1 MPAREGLIE
10 SDRKN
15 GHAPNRR
22 RQRLV
27 TVGFSRYDLVERAF
41 GRQKLPEAQDAR
53 KTRHLS
59 LVARIV
65 VATVAI
71 VWVFRGQDWEKLR
84 EVFSRLSWGYFA
96 LSLAAYIIGQ
106 IVVAFRWWLLL
117 RAQSIHIGPVAAVR
131 LYFVGLFYNNVMPS
145 SVGGDLLKAYYV
157 TKHTHRRLEGVLSV
171 FIDRLVGLAGMM
183 LMAVA
188 AYLLFLRG
196 RPLEAE
202 AGPAEAVEQGV
213 ASSHGA
219 IPWILAIGAV
229 LLAALLIHPGSRR
242 RLQRAGGRLWGRSAE
257 MLGRV
262 WAALVVYCRKPWTM
276 AAAMLLT
283 LLGQSIVIAAF
294 WPLGRNL
301 GLEAGPKYYFVIF
314 PVTWVIGAIPVSIA
328 GLGVLE
334 AGIVTLF
341 TSLTAATRESAL
353 ALAFCQR
360 FVWVLAS
367 LPGGMVHLLGG
378 HLPSQFLVDGQNGA
392 N

>member
-1 MPAREGLIE
+1 M
-10 SDRKN
+10 
-15 GHAPNRR
+15 
-22 RQRLV
+22 
-27 TVGFSRYDLVERAF
+27 
-41 GRQKLPEAQDAR
+41 
-53 KTRHLS
+53 
-59 LVARIV
+59 
-65 VATVAI
+65 
-71 VWVFRGQDWEKLR
+71 
-84 EVFSRLSWGYFA
+84 
-96 LSLAAYIIGQ
+96 
-106 IVVAFRWWLLL
+106 VAFRWWLLL

-183 LMAVA
+183 LMAVV

-196 RPLEAE
+196 RPLDVEGGAAE
-202 AGPAEAVEQGV
+202 PVGQGV
-213 ASSHGA
+213 APSRGVILWGMA
-219 IPWILAIGAV
+219 ILAVALV
-229 LLAALLIHPGSRR
+229 ALLAHPGSRE
-242 RLQRAGGRLWGRSAE
+242 RLKRAGGQLWGRSAE
-257 MLGRV
+257 MLVRV
-262 WAALVVYCRKPWTM
+262 RTALVVYCRKPWTM

-283 LLGQSIVIAAF
+283 LLGQTIVVAAF
-294 WPLGRNL
+294 WLLGRNL
-301 GLEAGPKYYFVIF
+301 GVQAGPRYYFVIF
-314 PVTWVIGAIPVSIA
+314 PITWVIGAIPVSIA

-360 FVWVLAS
+360 SVWVLAS

>member
-1 MPAREGLIE
+1 
-10 SDRKN
+10 
-15 GHAPNRR
+15 
-22 RQRLV
+22 V
-27 TVGFSRYDLVERAF
+27 V
-41 GRQKLPEAQDAR
+41 
-53 KTRHLS
+53 
-59 LVARIV
+59 RIV

-71 VWVFRGQDWEKLR
+71 GWVFHGQDWEKLR
-84 EVFSRLSWGYFA
+84 EVFQRLSAGCFA

-117 RAQSIHIGPVAAVR
+117 RAQSIHIAVSAAIR
-131 LYFVGLFYNNVMPS
+131 LYFLGLFYNNLMPS

-171 FIDRLVGLAGMM
+171 FIDRVVGLAGML

-196 RPLEAE
+196 RAIE
-202 AGPAEAVEQGV
+202 AGAQQAEEGVRQGI
-213 ASSHGA
+213 AGYRTA
-219 IPWILAIGAV
+219 MAWG
-229 LLAALLIHPGSRR
+229 LAALAVILAGLLVHPGSRR
-242 RLQRAGGRLWGRSAE
+242 RLGLLAGRAWSRAKEL
-257 MLGRV
+257 LGRV
-262 WAALVVYCRKPWTM
+262 RTALVVYCSKPGTM
-276 AAAMLLT
+276 LAALGLT
-283 LLGQSIVIAAF
+283 LIGQSIVVAGF
-294 WPLGRNL
+294 WLLGRDL
-301 GLEAGPKYYFVIF
+301 GIEAGARYYYVIF
-314 PVTWVIGAIPVSIA
+314 PITWVIGAIPISIA

-341 TSLTAATRESAL
+341 TSLTGATGESAL

-378 HLPSQFLVDGQNGA
+378 HLPRQFLVDGENGA

>member
-1 MPAREGLIE
+1 M
-10 SDRKN
+10 
-15 GHAPNRR
+15 
-22 RQRLV
+22 
-27 TVGFSRYDLVERAF
+27 
-41 GRQKLPEAQDAR
+41 PEAQDAR

-65 VATVAI
+65 VATLAI

-84 EVFSRLSWGYFA
+84 EVFGRLSWGCFA
-96 LSLAAYIIGQ
+96 LSLAAYVIGQ

-117 RAQSIHIGPVAAVR
+117 RVQSIHIGVVAAVR

-183 LMAVA
+183 LMAVV

-196 RPLEAE
+196 RPLAAE
-202 AGPAEAVEQGV
+202 AGPAEPAGQGIAPWRGAVL
-213 ASSHGA
+213 
-219 IPWILAIGAV
+219 WILAIGAV
-229 LLAALLIHPGSRR
+229 LLAVLLVHPGSRQ
-242 RLQRAGGRLWGRSAE
+242 RLKRAGQRLWGRGAE
-257 MLGRV
+257 ILGRV
-262 WAALVVYCRKPWTM
+262 RAALVVYCCKPWTM
-276 AAAMLLT
+276 LAALLLT
-283 LLGQSIVIAAF
+283 LLGQSIVVAAF

-301 GLEAGPKYYFVIF
+301 GLEAEPRYYFVIF
-314 PVTWVIGAIPVSIA
+314 PITWVIGAIPVSIA

-341 TSLTAATRESAL
+341 TSLTVATRESAL

-367 LPGGMVHLLGG
+367 LPGGMVHLLGA
-378 HLPSQFLVDGQNGA
+378 HLPRQFLVDGQNGA

>member
-1 MPAREGLIE
+1 M
-10 SDRKN
+10 
-15 GHAPNRR
+15 
-22 RQRLV
+22 
-27 TVGFSRYDLVERAF
+27 
-41 GRQKLPEAQDAR
+41 PEAQDAR
-53 KTRHLS
+53 RTRHGS

-84 EVFSRLSWGYFA
+84 EVLGRLSWAYFA
-96 LSLAAYIIGQ
+96 LGLAAYIVGQ

-117 RAQSIHIGPVAAVR
+117 RAQSIHIEVLAAVR

-171 FIDRLVGLAGMM
+171 AIDRLVGLSGMV

-188 AYLLFLRG
+188 AYLLFVRGRAIEAPAEQAEGVQQGIAASRGAIFFLFAVLAAATAAVLVHPGLRG
-196 RPLEAE
+196 RF
-202 AGPAEAVEQGV
+202 
-213 ASSHGA
+213 
-219 IPWILAIGAV
+219 
-229 LLAALLIHPGSRR
+229 RR
-242 RLQRAGGRLWGRSAE
+242 IAGRLRDRGAELFGRF
-257 MLGRV
+257 RT
-262 WAALVVYCRKPWTM
+262 ALAVYCRKPVTM
-276 AAAMLLT
+276 LAALLLT
-283 LLGQSIVIAAF
+283 VAGQSIVVSAF
-294 WPLGRNL
+294 WLLGRNL
-301 GLEAGPKYYFVIF
+301 GIEAGPRYYFVIF
-314 PVTWVIGAIPVSIA
+314 PVTWVVAAIPVSIA

-334 AGIVTLF
+334 MGIVTLF
-341 TSLTAATRESAL
+341 VSLAGTTGEAAL

-378 HLPSQFLVDGQNGA
+378 HLPRQFLVDGENGA

>member
-1 MPAREGLIE
+1 M
-10 SDRKN
+10 
-15 GHAPNRR
+15 
-22 RQRLV
+22 
-27 TVGFSRYDLVERAF
+27 
-41 GRQKLPEAQDAR
+41 LPEAQDAK

-71 VWVFRGQDWEKLR
+71 AWVFHGQDWEKLR
-84 EVFSRLSWGYFA
+84 EVFQRLSWGYFA
-96 LSLAAYIIGQ
+96 LSLAAYLVGQ
-106 IVVAFRWWLLL
+106 FVVAFRWWLLL
-117 RAQSIHIGPVAAVR
+117 RAQDIHIAVFAAIR

-171 FIDRLVGLAGMM
+171 FIDRLVGLAGML

-196 RPLEAE
+196 QAIEAGAREAE
-202 AGPAEAVEQGV
+202 NGVQQGLATYKNAAFWALAAV
-213 ASSHGA
+213 A
-219 IPWILAIGAV
+219 AV
-229 LLAALLIHPGSRR
+229 LVGLWVHPGSRR
-242 RLQRAGGRLWGRSAE
+242 RLGRLAARLWSRGAE
-257 MLGRV
+257 LFGRV
-262 WAALVVYCRKPWTM
+262 RTAIVVYCSKPGTM
-276 AAAMLLT
+276 VAALLLT
-283 LLGQSIVIAAF
+283 LLGQSVVVAAF
-294 WPLGRNL
+294 WLLGRNL
-301 GLEAGPKYYFVIF
+301 GIEASVKYYYVIF
-314 PVTWVIGAIPVSIA
+314 PITWVIGAIPVSIA

-341 TSLTAATRESAL
+341 TSLTAATGESAL

-378 HLPSQFLVDGQNGA
+378 HLPEQFLVDGENGA

>member
-1 MPAREGLIE
+1 
-10 SDRKN
+10 
-15 GHAPNRR
+15 
-22 RQRLV
+22 
-27 TVGFSRYDLVERAF
+27 
-41 GRQKLPEAQDAR
+41 LPEAQDAR

-59 LVARIV
+59 LVVRIV
-65 VATVAI
+65 VATLAI
-71 VWVFRGQDWEKLR
+71 VWVFRGQDWERLR
-84 EVFSRLSWGYFA
+84 EVFGQLSGGYFA

-117 RAQSIHIGPVAAVR
+117 RAQSIHIGVIAAVR
-131 LYFVGLFYNNVMPS
+131 LYFAGLFYNNVMPS

-183 LMAVA
+183 LMALV

-196 RPLEAE
+196 RPLAAE
-202 AGPAEAVEQGV
+202 AGPAEPVQRGV
-213 ASSHGA
+213 AWWHGA
-219 IPWILAIGAV
+219 ILWILILGAFVLAV
-229 LLAALLIHPGSRR
+229 LLVHPVSRE
-242 RLQRAGGRLWGRSAE
+242 RLRRAGGRLWDRGAE
-257 MLGRV
+257 LLGRV
-262 WAALVVYCRKPWTM
+262 WTALVVYCRKPWTM

-283 LLGQSIVIAAF
+283 LLGQTIVIVAF

-301 GLEAGPKYYFVIF
+301 GLQAGPRYYFVIF

-378 HLPSQFLVDGQNGA
+378 HLPRQFLVDGQNGA